1 MDPTHIHCS
10 LFLSTSNADTHIF
23 CLKGIPNLPP
33 KKALTPSRKWQE
45 SYQKTS
51 PTPKRKLQQK
61 KQKTHTYTQKKTHTH
76 TQNKKHPKHT
86 KHPKPR
92 FFKRVHR
99 TIRHSQEAIVV
110 IVMHRHFV
118 VACILCAVNPWVPDL
133 WGKGKAVEKVKV
145 EPVSVQKMMIC

>member
-61 KQKTHTYTQKKTHTH
+61 KTKNTHLHTKKKHTHTH
-76 TQNKKHPKHT
+76 RTKNTQNTQNTRNTRNHVFLNGSIVRSDIRKK
-86 KHPKPR
+86 R
-92 FFKRVHR
+92 LWL
-99 TIRHSQEAIVV
+99 SL
-110 IVMHRHFV
+110 
-118 VACILCAVNPWVPDL
+118 CIATSLLPASCA
-133 WGKGKAVEKVKV
+133 
-145 EPVSVQKMMIC
+145 Q

>member
-1 MDPTHIHCS
+1 MQILTFFASREFPTSPQKKHLHLLASGRNPTKKPPPLQKENSNKKNKKHTPTH
-10 LFLSTSNADTHIF
+10 
-23 CLKGIPNLPP
+23 K
-33 KKALTPSRKWQE
+33 
-45 SYQKTS
+45 
-51 PTPKRKLQQK
+51 
-61 KQKTHTYTQKKTHTH
+61 KKTHTH

-86 KHPKPR
+86 KHPKHPKPR